1 MDALAKL
8 VTGWIEAAD
17 AADVRVQNASHL
29 SEMARAAFL
38 HQATAMRVCAEELRT
53 ALFTLGVGV

>member
-8 VTGWIEAAD
+8 VTGWLEAAD
-17 AADVRVQNASHL
+17 AADARVQNASHL

-38 HQATAMRVCAEELRT
+38 NQATAMRECAEELRK
-53 ALFTLGVGV
+53 ALFLLGVGA